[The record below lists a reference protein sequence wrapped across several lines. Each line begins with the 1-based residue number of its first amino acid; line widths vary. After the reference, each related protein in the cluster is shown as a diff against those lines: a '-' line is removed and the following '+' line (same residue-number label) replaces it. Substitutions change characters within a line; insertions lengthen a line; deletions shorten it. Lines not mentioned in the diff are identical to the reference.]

1 MWGKN
6 TKANEIYPRNNKQ
19 AQFAVR
25 FADRHAALNCGN
37 QNKTT
42 GIMVQEYNKKR
53 FGFTFI
59 FSNMLT

>member
-1 MWGKN
+1 MWEKN

-19 AQFAVR
+19 AQFA
-25 FADRHAALNCGN
+25 LNCGN

-42 GIMVQEYNKKR
+42 GVMVQEYNKKR